1 MKTIKKF
8 TSWMLIT
15 AMVGCLV
22 LPAQA
27 ETVANGSAT
36 EEKNSTVT
44 TGITTSK
51 ETTEESTTEE
61 TKVPNEDVKATGL
74 SPLTSTVLVIDPG
87 HCKKHAG
94 ARGNGLQEEVVVMDI
109 SVACQSALDQYADIT
124 VYMTRDANSCCAGL
138 GVGECLS
145 ARNNYAKKLDAD
157 FLVSMHINAGRS
169 TGANVLTAYR
179 SGYHDNIRKQTQ
191 AFGKIALRNLKAI
204 GVANRGLLLR
214 RSEEGNRYPN
224 GHLADYYSIVRR
236 GVVQEIPSVIIEH
249 GYITSSSD
257 CNKFFRTKAK
267 RKKVGKT
274 DAKSIISY
282 FKLSKK
288 IVKGTMK
295 RESDGT
301 YYRLSNNKKAGG
313 FIKQDGVWFYFDE
326 ITGKMCKG
334 FQNIGDDTIYLSPTT
349 GEMVT
354 GWFTVDGKRYLAKG
368 NGAIVKGEF
377 YTDGIYTYYFNANGT
392 LRKKGCFTIEDNTYY
407 ADAKGHI
414 VSGIKKIKGKKYGF
428 DTETY
433 QKLYGFVKISGSY
446 YYLDKKTGV
455 MLKGWQK
462 IDGKYRYFSKTTGK
476 MQKSKWIGKY
486 YVNSKG
492 IRTKKK

>member
-1 MKTIKKF
+1 MRTINKF
-8 TSWMLIT
+8 TSWMLVA
-15 AMVGCLV
+15 AMVGCLA
-22 LPAQA
+22 LPVQA
-27 ETVANGSAT
+27 ETAANG
-36 EEKNSTVT
+36 
-44 TGITTSK
+44 
-51 ETTEESTTEE
+51 STTEE
-61 TKVPNEDVKATGL
+61 TGSTVTTETTTSTENSTTEETRVPNEDVRATGL

-87 HCKKHAG
+87 HCKKHPG
-94 ARGNGLQEEVVVMDI
+94 AKGNGLREEVVTMDI
-109 SVACQSALDQYADIT
+109 SAACQSALDQYADIT

-179 SGYHDNIRKQTQ
+179 SGYHDDIRKQTQ
-191 AFGKIALRNLKAI
+191 AFGKVALKNLKAI

-214 RSEEGNRYPN
+214 RSGSGNRYPN
-224 GHLADYYSIVRR
+224 GRLADYYSIVRR
-236 GVVQEIPSVIIEH
+236 GVVQEIPGVIIEH

-288 IVKGTMK
+288 LEKGTM
-295 RESDGT
+295 EQDSDGT
-301 YYRLSNNKKAGG
+301 YYRLSDNKKAGG
-313 FIKQDGVWFYFDE
+313 FIKQDGVWYYFDE
-326 ITGKMCKG
+326 FTGKMCRG
-334 FQNIGDDTIYLSPTT
+334 FKNIGDDTIYLSPTT

-377 YTDGIYTYYFNANGT
+377 YTDGIHTYYFNADGT
-392 LRKKGCFTIEDNTYY
+392 LRKKGYFTIEDNTYY
-407 ADAKGHI
+407 ADAKGY
-414 VSGIKKIKGKKYGF
+414 VAAGIMKIKGKKYGF

-433 QKLYGFVKISGSY
+433 QMLYGFVKINGNY
-446 YYLDKKTGV
+446 YYFDEETGV

-462 IDGKYRYFSKTTGK
+462 INGKYRYFSKKNGK
-476 MQKSKWIGKY
+476 MQKSKRIGKY